1 MKFKIMLII
10 AIISVLS
17 NIFILY
23 NWIDRSISLT
33 YSKQSFEDC
42 SNDLSLLTAVV
53 KGEFKGKNNKY
64 IQQQF
69 MDEGL
74 DDYLLIKNN
83 VMYLG
88 NTEFIFDDSI
98 LVDVK

>member
-1 MKFKIMLII
+1 
-10 AIISVLS
+10 
-17 NIFILY
+17 
-23 NWIDRSISLT
+23 
-33 YSKQSFEDC
+33 
-42 SNDLSLLTAVV
+42 LTAVA

-64 IQQQF
+64 IQQHF

-83 VMYLG
+83 VIYLG
-88 NTEFIFDDSI
+88 NTEFIFDDSV

>member
-1 MKFKIMLII
+1 II

-23 NWIDRSISLT
+23 NWIDSSISLT

-42 SNDLSLLTAVV
+42 SNDLSLLTAVA

-64 IQQQF
+64 IQQHF

-83 VMYLG
+83 VIYLG
-88 NTEFIFDDSI
+88 NTEFIFDDSV